1 MRGRFSLRGAAP
13 RAGSWLLWAVVLV
26 MILWGLSPAGGQV
39 PARGPFGAPSPAA
52 STSGGKGAPGS
63 APTVPVST
71 AAAPPGLPGSSPKAP
86 DVTPMSP
93 ALINQVRSSL
103 WRIPQQPNQSEL
115 SGSSPHSGDP
125 GVAHGGTPTPSS
137 SLSSSS
143 NTVKYLTGTFQ
154 GYVNSSGAGGSG
166 ISGVSIEAY
175 SNGGGGTG
183 PCPTNVCSPAT
194 SNATGFFS
202 VVCPVGV
209 DYILFT
215 AAWYAQN
222 LTYQTCVNNETV
234 WAGTT
239 YLLPDGII
247 TGTVEADDAAH
258 TPLAGVSVTGS
269 TRDSVLVATPEVVTA
284 SNGSFTVPVPP
295 SSASMVSFYPGS
307 NYAANFTDVYA
318 ASGQTVSIGVVYM
331 EPLVVV
337 RAQFY
342 DAITGAAIDGGSMAP
357 LSLTVCSLL
366 SHTCGNQGPPT
377 TSGNTVRA
385 TGPPGNDY
393 VLAEAPGYLLNQT
406 DIGFASA
413 APGSTYCVPDNCR
426 IYLIPEAGI
435 TLTVGLNTPTGYPTG
450 LWYVTVSSMDGM
462 QIGIPVLN
470 MALYPYQT
478 VYNTSVTTSLTN
490 GCLGVGATV
499 TVPAFP
505 LRNDIKVV
513 PDTTGVCGSGTPTWH
528 IPGTA
533 CPENACPGD
542 APVYGNE
549 TWANA
554 TPDEATNV
562 GTVNLI
568 VGDYVFGT
576 VGVTGGNAS
585 VPSGFFVTVAS
596 RESSTVATYPYIKGR
611 SANNCGSG
619 TSYSYTFCVP
629 APPGPDVITVGAL
642 GFPSNDTWI
651 SVPWGGFN
659 QTNQPLPL
667 WNATID
673 HVSMINLTVMANL
686 NGSVTIAGGTAPIAF
701 SALEVCPASS
711 HAAISQCAD
720 GVANA
725 TGGFNVT
732 AAPLGWVVIT
742 ASASGFSPNSIWA
755 YLSPGNNTVGT
766 IPLTPLAL
774 VQGQVVSSNGTGLI
788 DVSIDY
794 CTVAAWSHGGACNS
808 QLGSGI
814 TTSNGRYE
822 GYLPGGWLPGATYT
836 IIAQSSG
843 YLSDWTLLNATAN
856 TTIVAPTLVL
866 PQIGSSGNSSG
877 GAPIAGRPA
886 PSAAPRP
893 LVPSTQ
899 ATGSWVTGRIV
910 DRTTGA
916 GIVTAAIQACTAGN
930 LTCVLFTPGT
940 NSGGY
945 FNGSVASGTYNLTIS
960 PSGYYPTTILLDA
973 NSGTSLNL
981 GTIPLTPLPWVAGRT
996 YINPWNTI
1004 QVFNPGTDANIS
1016 ILMGPP
1022 SEAQVCTTG
1031 LTFCSN
1037 AMPVDSG
1044 GFFMVQTIYSTY
1056 LTLTVAPTFAGGFT
1070 SGPGG
1075 FVRNSTI
1082 FNATA
1087 PQTNL
1092 TVPVPLDY
1100 FVAYMVTAYD
1110 NASYNASTGRFTQP
1124 AIWTSASISSRAG
1137 HGRNGQASGVTNG
1150 AGQIALFLA
1159 AGGPNT
1165 LSLTVG
1171 NPQMYFPVTVHNRQ
1185 AVSLGT
1191 PNLTY
1196 TFPSANLT
1204 GFGWA
1209 VATIVNSITG
1219 LPAQGVGMAASFTTV
1234 SGLVVSTSGSANGGG
1249 YVNISA
1255 PVGLSVRFS
1264 LGGSGDYNNTTVVAA
1279 VKTGQTTYLNS
1290 TSGSGAIR
1298 LLPWGWVRSSELNY
1312 STPGDYIGTIV
1323 DPVHDGAIAKASIT
1337 VQSSD
1342 PAYGTTT
1349 APPSNGLG
1357 EFMIDAP
1364 VGPADYLQVSAEG
1377 YLTNTTAPFGVLPG
1391 EMTVFPTINLTGDGV
1406 LAGRVI
1412 GEPSGL
1418 PVAGA
1423 MVTICPAN
1431 STFSPECV
1439 TVTTN
1444 LSGIYWAATPPGL
1457 VGITVAAVNYVGNYT
1472 EDVTVHS
1479 DQYFMAP
1486 TYEMQEYGL
1495 VTGSVIGL
1503 PIGLSIPN
1511 ASVSLCSPIGV
1522 PTGPCSFQ
1530 YDTTPNGSFSLSVP
1544 AAQYVVVVSF
1554 PYYNSTYLPISLRP
1568 GEVLSLGSLFIQE
1581 YGILLGRVQNAVTGA
1596 PVVNAVVSGCPVLL
1610 WMSCDVPVRTTA
1622 TGLYRLSASSGTVD
1636 ASVAAA
1642 GYQTGFAKYSV
1653 ASGATRSVPTMDLI
1667 PVNQEVT
1674 YPVSGVVNRLNG
1686 TRPVG
1691 VSGATVTFKV
1701 GNVSAYSTTTNSLG
1715 RYQVQVLAGSY
1726 EVVFALPGFLP
1737 VVANLSV
1744 TEAVVHFDATLMPF
1758 LYLFQGQTID
1768 GLIGTVLS
1776 NVSIVES
1783 SLTGS
1788 ATTSGPDGQ
1797 FGIEL
1802 ANGTYVFTAS
1812 ASNSSTLYAPTVF
1825 QIVVS
1830 GASVARTVRLY
1841 PPSSTLG
1848 LELRSGGTGGGP
1860 LANGS
1865 VLIYGTA
1872 VDGAAVSYSG
1882 RGDALGSF
1890 AVSVYYGQYTVVV
1903 EAPGFYSVSPNVT
1916 LAAPVAALNLTLTPV
1931 PSPSGSSSGV
1941 WIAAGLGI
1949 SAAAVAVLGVLVWGR
1964 KI

>member
-13 RAGSWLLWAVVLV
+13 QAGSWLLWAVVLV

-39 PARGPFGAPSPAA
+39 PASGPLGTPSPAA
-52 STSGGKGAPGS
+52 STPRVEGAAGS
-63 APTVPVST
+63 TPPVPVST
-71 AAAPPGLPGSSPKAP
+71 AASPPGLPGSSPKAP

-103 WRIPQQPNQSEL
+103 SRIPQQPNQSEF
-115 SGSSPHSGDP
+115 SGSSPHSGSL
-125 GVAHGGTPTPSS
+125 GVAPGGTVSGAQAS
-137 SLSSSS
+137 GLSSSS
-143 NTVKYLTGTFQ
+143 NTIKYLTGTFQ
-154 GYVNSSGAGGSG
+154 GYVNTSGAGGAG
-166 ISGVSIEAY
+166 ISGVSIEVY

-183 PCPTNVCSPAT
+183 PCPANVCSPAT

-215 AAWYAQN
+215 AAWYAEN

-258 TPLAGVSVTGS
+258 TELAGVSVTGS
-269 TRDSVLVATPEVVTA
+269 TRDSVLIATPQVTTA

-295 SSASMVSFYPGS
+295 NAASMITFSPGPDFS
-307 NYAANFTDVYA
+307 ANFTDVYA
-318 ASGQTVSIGVVYM
+318 SAGQTVNIGVVYM

-337 RAQFY
+337 KAQY
-342 DAITGAAIDGGSMAP
+342 YNAITGAAIGGAYNSP

-366 SHTCGNQGPPT
+366 SQTCGNQGPPT
-377 TSGNTVRA
+377 TSGNTVEA
-385 TGPPGNDY
+385 TGPPGYDY

-413 APGSTYCVPDNCR
+413 APGSAYCVPNNCR
-426 IYLIPEAGI
+426 IYLTPEAGI
-435 TLTVGLNTPTGYPTG
+435 TITVGLNTATGYPTG
-450 LWYVTVSSMDGM
+450 LWYATAASMDGEEM
-462 QIGIPVLN
+462 GIAVYNPST
-470 MALYPYQT
+470 YT
-478 VYNTSVTTSLTN
+478 YNTSIASTLTG

-499 TVPAFP
+499 TIPAFP

-513 PDTTGVCGSGTPTWH
+513 PDTTGVCGYSPTWP
-528 IPGTA
+528 I
-533 CPENACPGD
+533 PGD

-568 VGDYVFGT
+568 VGDYVLGT
-576 VGVTGGNAS
+576 VGVTGGNVSLPAGFS
-585 VPSGFFVTVAS
+585 VTTAS
-596 RESSTVATYPYIKGR
+596 RESSTVAVYSYTKGR
-611 SANNCGSG
+611 SPDECGSG
-619 TSYSYTFCVP
+619 TSYAYTFCVP
-629 APPGPDVITVGAL
+629 APPGPDLVTVSAL

-659 QTNQPLPL
+659 TTNQPLPL

-673 HVSMINLTVMANL
+673 HVSMINLTVMSNL

-701 SALEVCPASS
+701 AALEVCPASS
-711 HAAISQCAD
+711 HSVISQCAD
-720 GVANA
+720 GIANA
-725 TGGFNVT
+725 TGVFNVT
-732 AAPLGWVVIT
+732 SAPLGWVVIT
-742 ASASGFSPNSIWA
+742 ASASGFAPNSIWA

-766 IPLTPLAL
+766 IPLTPLAV

-843 YLSDWTLLNATAN
+843 YLSDWTLLNATVN

-877 GAPIAGRPA
+877 GAPISSRPA
-886 PSAAPRP
+886 PLVGPRP
-893 LVPSTQ
+893 AVPSTQ
-899 ATGSWVTGRIV
+899 VTGSWVTGRIV
-910 DRTTGA
+910 DGTTGA

-945 FNGSVASGTYNLTIS
+945 FNGSVASGTYNLSIS

-981 GTIPLTPLPWVAGRT
+981 GMISLTPLSWVAGRT

-1004 QVFNPGTDANIS
+1004 QVFDPSTDANIS

-1022 SEAQVCTTG
+1022 SEAQVCSTG

-1037 AMPVDSG
+1037 AVPVDSG
-1044 GFFMVQTIYSTY
+1044 GFFMVQTIHSPY

-1087 PQTNL
+1087 PETNL

-1100 FVAYMVTAYD
+1100 FVAYMATAYN
-1110 NASYNASTGRFTQP
+1110 NASYNASIGGFTQP
-1124 AIWTSASISSRAG
+1124 AIWTTASISSRAG
-1137 HGRNGQASGVTNG
+1137 NGRNGQASGVTNG

-1171 NPQMYFPVTVHNRQ
+1171 NPQMYFPLTFHNRQ

-1234 SGLVVSTSGSANGGG
+1234 SGLVVSTSGAANGGG

-1264 LGGSGDYNNTTVVAA
+1264 IGGSGDYNNTTIVAA
-1279 VKTGQTTYLNS
+1279 VKTGETTYLNS
-1290 TSGSGAIR
+1290 TSGSGALP

-1323 DPVHDGAIAKASIT
+1323 DPVHDGAIAEASIT

-1349 APPSNGLG
+1349 APPSNALG
-1357 EFMIDAP
+1357 EFMVDAP

-1377 YLTNTTAPFGVLPG
+1377 YLTNTTAHFGVLPG
-1391 EMTVFPTINLTGDGV
+1391 AMTVFPTINLTGEGV

-1418 PVAGA
+1418 PVSGA

-1444 LSGIYWAATPPGL
+1444 LSGIYWAATPPGR
-1457 VGITVAAVNYVGNYT
+1457 VGITVTAVNYVGNYT

-1701 GNVSAYSTTTNSLG
+1701 GNVTAYSTTTNSLG